1 MALLS
6 SSSIRFRAIEPEDL
20 DILYHWENNTA
31 FWEVGVT
38 LALFSKYIL
47 RQYITESHK
56 DIYELR
62 QVRFIIELSNT
73 HTPIGLADLFDFDP
87 HNSRAAIGILIDTP
101 FQKKGYAKQALALL
115 EEYAFSFLKIHQL
128 YAHIPEKNQASLQL
142 FLKSGYG
149 EHGIFKEWL
158 RTIDGYQDVR
168 LLQKINSNKGL

>member
-38 LALFSKYIL
+38 LAPFSKYIL

-62 QVRFIIELSNT
+62 QIRFIIELSNT

-87 HNSRAAIGILIDTP
+87 PNSRA
-101 FQKKGYAKQALALL
+101 ALALL

>member
-38 LALFSKYIL
+38 LAPFSKYIL

-115 EEYAFSFLKIHQL
+115 EEYAFSFLKIL
-128 YAHIPEKNQASLQL
+128 
-142 FLKSGYG
+142 SGYRS
-149 EHGIFKEWL
+149 K
-158 RTIDGYQDVR
+158 
-168 LLQKINSNKGL
+168 NSGPASMLTLSSTRASGAASWMKSSSFSSRVKSNFPFPR